1 MLRLLTDIRVS
12 YCAPFLFVQYC
23 VLYADSDFII
33 LPGYVDF
40 TANDVVSDMALLIFI
55 WLIDYDN
62 NMVFII
68 KCLIV
73 SSAMYK

>member
-55 WLIDYDN
+55 
-62 NMVFII
+62 
-68 KCLIV
+68 
-73 SSAMYK
+73 